1 MALSVGERVEI
12 KPRKTT
18 TSQWHGLKG
27 TITKVFDDDMDRP
40 FEVKLDEKQL
50 GQVQHFQF
58 EAGDL
63 ISLDAHS

>member
-1 MALSVGERVEI
+1 MAFSVGERVQV

-18 TSQWHGLKG
+18 PSEWHGLKG
-27 TITKVFDDDMDRP
+27 TITNVFEDEMGRP
-40 FEVKLDEKQL
+40 FEVKLDKKQL
-50 GQVQHFQF
+50 GQVQHFQV